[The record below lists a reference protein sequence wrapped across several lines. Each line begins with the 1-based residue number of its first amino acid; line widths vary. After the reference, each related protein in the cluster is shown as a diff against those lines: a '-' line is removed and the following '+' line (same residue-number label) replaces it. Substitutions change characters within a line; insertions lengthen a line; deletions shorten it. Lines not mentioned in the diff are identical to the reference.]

1 MRRPERKEGTI
12 LGCGNG
18 GEKGSKKGNE
28 ERKEEKMNG
37 QEGLY
42 RNGKERIEAGQ
53 RKQLKRKLKDRG
65 KFGRTN
71 NKGTGRRFKDEQR
84 KDGEIEEETKEKMWR
99 GIVGIRQGEKMYRNG
114 RRGMRIERVERTR
127 ERMEGEGKGGEG

>member
-42 RNGKERIEAGQ
+42 RNGKERIEAG
-53 RKQLKRKLKDRG
+53 
-65 KFGRTN
+65 
-71 NKGTGRRFKDEQR
+71 
-84 KDGEIEEETKEKMWR
+84 
-99 GIVGIRQGEKMYRNG
+99 
-114 RRGMRIERVERTR
+114 
-127 ERMEGEGKGGEG
+127 